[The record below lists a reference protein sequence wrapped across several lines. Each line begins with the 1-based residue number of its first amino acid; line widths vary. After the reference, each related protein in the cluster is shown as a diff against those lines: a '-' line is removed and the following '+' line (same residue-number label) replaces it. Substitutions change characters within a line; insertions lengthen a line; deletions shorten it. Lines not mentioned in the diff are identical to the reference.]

1 MDADR
6 SHRRG
11 RISVLVAL
19 AAACA
24 CLAAAVPAAAD
35 PGPAWTDFAGIS
47 PVGFLSQGATAA
59 GANAEGDELIAWSIG
74 PSELY
79 YVRRSAGGEFGEP
92 VQLDGYGTSLHV
104 SMNAAGD

>member
-19 AAACA
+19 AAAFA

-59 GANAEGDELIAWSIG
+59 GANAEGDELIAWVLGSMDI
-74 PSELY
+74 Y
-79 YVRRSAGGEFGEP
+79 YVRRSAGGEFSDP
-92 VQLDGYGTSLHV
+92 VHLDAWGDDPQPSL
-104 SMNAAGD
+104 NAHGD